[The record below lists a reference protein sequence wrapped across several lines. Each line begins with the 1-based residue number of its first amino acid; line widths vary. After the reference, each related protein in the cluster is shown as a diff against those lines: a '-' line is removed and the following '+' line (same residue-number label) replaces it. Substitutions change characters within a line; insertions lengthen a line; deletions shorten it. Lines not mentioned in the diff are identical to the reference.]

1 MELTQIQITKQTRK
15 ELQKLKLTKRESYEE
30 IIKRLI
36 KNAKDKH
43 YRTKAK

>member
-15 ELQKLKLTKRESYEE
+15 ELQGLKLTQRESYEE

-36 KNAKDKH
+36 KNARKTT
-43 YRTKAK
+43 R

>member
-1 MELTQIQITKQTRK
+1 MELTQIQVTKQTRE

-36 KNAKDKH
+36 KKCNAQ
-43 YRTKAK
+43 

>member
-15 ELQKLKLTKRESYEE
+15 QLQELKLTRRESYEE

-36 KNAKDKH
+36 KNAKNNKN
-43 YRTKAK
+43 KA

>member
-1 MELTQIQITKQTRK
+1 MELTQIQITKKTRK

-36 KNAKDKH
+36 KRK
-43 YRTKAK
+43 